1 MSRRDRWIVLF
12 CSLLYV
18 VSQANIALMTLPLK
32 PDVLAFQLT
41 FSSTSFW
48 SIIDAWGSSGVALY
62 RAHMP
67 FDMLHPFIYG
77 TLGVLTVNRTPLFA
91 PFSPKARRFFCL
103 MLPVA
108 GGFDLIENSCHLY
121 LLAQEHSAGTWIIPF
136 SGSCSAI
143 KWALAGLFSIML
155 ILSSVWFLLKFL
167 TTRH

>member
-1 MSRRDRWIVLF
+1 MSRRDHWIVLF

-48 SIIDAWGSSGVALY
+48 SIIDAWGPSGVALY

-91 PFSPKARRFFCL
+91 PFLPDTRRFICL

-143 KWALAGLFSIML
+143 KWALAGLFTIML
-155 ILSSVWFLLKFL
+155 ALSCGWFLLKSL